1 MVFQWLTNRKE
12 NCVVRETFFF
22 IAVITIVN
30 LIKSSKSIK
39 KIPNWLYAKPQQPN
53 RINNVLYIIIIIIQ
67 QLIYYFITL
76 LQLALFT
83 LNTNQ
88 LLLKNCYARSVF
100 FFLLLLLWIDLLH
113 FNQVNHFC
121 YETSPQYGWAY
132 LYSIVLS
139 QKYFF
144 TFLHFEQ

>member
-100 FFLLLLLWIDLLH
+100 FFSSSSSMNRFAALQSSKSFLLWN
-113 FNQVNHFC
+113 F
-121 YETSPQYGWAY
+121 TS
-132 LYSIVLS
+132 IRLS
-139 QKYFF
+139 LFI
-144 TFLHFEQ
+144 